1 MKTPEDNYFETSTGK
16 DQPKSF
22 NKNDQTRID
31 ELNKKFESAL
41 TEVTGAGSL
50 KEGEEISR
58 KLLKEDTAAYFSG
71 MGKPEGLSQEYWNE
85 FIKNMQK
92 ADEENRKSLFGRIK
106 SFFNKPKV
114 DK

>member
-1 MKTPEDNYFETSTGK
+1 MKTPENNGIEASTNK
-16 DQPKSF
+16 DQSKPFDKS
-22 NKNDQTRID
+22 DQNRID
-31 ELNKKFESAL
+31 ELNKKFELAQI
-41 TEVTGAGSL
+41 EVTNAGSL

-58 KLLKEDTAAYFSG
+58 KFLKEDTAAYFSG

-106 SFFNKPKV
+106 SFFNKSKV